1 MDETPR
7 SSRSR
12 LRAAVVIIAIAT
24 AIIALVAA
32 AVAGDGSEDET
43 AATTT
48 TMPNAPEF
56 PPGGEEFVLRPGAP
70 DLRVR
75 LGDRITFAMG
85 DPGDGE

>member
-32 AVAGDGSEDET
+32 AVAFYGIQTIDFDE
-43 AATTT
+43 ARCAFQGHF
-48 TMPNAPEF
+48 AEF
-56 PPGGEEFVLRPGAP
+56 DALVSPRVKALVAEESIELIRYQ
-70 DLRVR
+70 DL
-75 LGDRITFAMG
+75 
-85 DPGDGE
+85 